1 MVMSFTK
8 KKKKKKKENFLSK
21 KRPPFSLS
29 REPNNCSIIHTMP
42 YFFLITLKLLS
53 SRVFGGQ
60 IHCHV
65 LVLPLIELKS
75 HIRSIDPCETDN
87 SKATKNQNQN
97 NTILQYN
104 TIQFSLVQ
112 LNLTMVELHI
122 PVWRFTFSAGILF
135 SCYSC

>member
-1 MVMSFTK
+1 
-8 KKKKKKKENFLSK
+8 
-21 KRPPFSLS
+21 
-29 REPNNCSIIHTMP
+29 MP

-87 SKATKNQNQN
+87 SWVSSHESEVDVIVYIVYAAV
-97 NTILQYN
+97 L
-104 TIQFSLVQ
+104 
-112 LNLTMVELHI
+112 LNSSVLNCTEV
-122 PVWRFTFSAGILF
+122 
-135 SCYSC
+135 Y